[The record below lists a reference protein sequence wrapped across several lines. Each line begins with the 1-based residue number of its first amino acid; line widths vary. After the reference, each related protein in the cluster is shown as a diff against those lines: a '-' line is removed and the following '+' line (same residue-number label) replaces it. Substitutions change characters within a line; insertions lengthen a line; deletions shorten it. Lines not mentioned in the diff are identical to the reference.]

1 MTRLS
6 ITKDKCENEYE
17 GAVVSYKVGVNGRYI
32 GDLFG
37 TREFG
42 RGWQVVLCG
51 RLGYSGAQF
60 ASEEGAMKYMVL
72 VANATAETDTVDPW
86 EPINEPPQPIDDGS
100 CDPLYGQRMDSADM
114 GEC

>member
-1 MTRLS
+1 MTRIS
-6 ITKDKCENEYE
+6 ITKDRCEHEYD
-17 GAVVSYKVGVNGRYI
+17 GAIVSYKVGVNGRNI

-60 ASEEGAMKYMVL
+60 ATEEGALKYMVL
-72 VANATAETDTVDPW
+72 VADATEATDFV
-86 EPINEPPQPIDDGS
+86 NEPPQPIDDGS
-100 CDPLYGQRMDSADM
+100 CDPLYGLRMDSADM